1 MTSVTAHDRE
11 YMQRAIRLARKGR
24 YTTDPNPNVGCVM
37 VKHGVIIGEGWHQ
50 RAGGPHAEI
59 HALTAAGEAAEG
71 ATVYVTL
78 EPCSHT
84 GKTPPCADALVE
96 AKVARV
102 VIAMQDPNPLVAGQG
117 IERLNQAGIETHCGL
132 LEQQARELNPGF
144 IKRMESGRP
153 FVRVKLAMSLDG
165 RTAMASG
172 ESMWITGDAARR
184 DVQRLRAESSAILTG
199 VGTVLADDP
208 SMNVRLDADELKL
221 ETHDRAI
228 RQPLRIV
235 LDSQHRLARS
245 AVGSAMKIF
254 AQPGECIVITGNM
267 VDSKFADSK
276 LADSTLVDRKLAEN
290 NSSYPYKIEHCAG
303 DGEQGRI
310 DLQALM
316 ALLADRQINL
326 LHVEAGSVLSGALLK
341 HGLVDEII
349 VYMAPHIMGDEA
361 KGLFHLPGLSTMD
374 ERIALNITDT
384 RMVGSDMRFSLK
396 PVSEEV

>member
-1 MTSVTAHDRE
+1 MSTKAANDATSGATSDVTGDRE

-37 VKHGVIIGEGWHQ
+37 VKHGEIIGEGWHQ

-59 HALTAAGEAAEG
+59 HALTAAGDNAEG

-96 AKVARV
+96 AGVARV
-102 VIAMQDPNPLVAGQG
+102 LIAMQDPNPLVAGQG
-117 IERLNQAGIETHCGL
+117 IERLNQAGIETSCGL
-132 LEQQARELNPGF
+132 LEQQARALNPGF
-144 IKRMESGRP
+144 IRRMETGRP

-172 ESMWITGDAARR
+172 ESMWITGEAARR

-199 VGTVLADDP
+199 VETVLADDP
-208 SMNVRLDADELKL
+208 SMNVRLDAEELKL
-221 ETHDRAI
+221 QTHDRTI

-235 LDSQHRLARS
+235 LDSQHRLAGS
-245 AVGSAMKIF
+245 AAGSAMKIF
-254 AQPGECIVITGNM
+254 AQPGECLVIIGDM
-267 VDSKFADSK
+267 ADSSM
-276 LADSTLVDRKLAEN
+276 ADSKLAEN

-303 DGEQGRI
+303 DGEEGRI

-316 ALLADRQINL
+316 GLLADRQINL

-361 KGLFHLPGLSTMD
+361 KGLFHLPGLSSMD
-374 ERIALNITDT
+374 ERIALSISDT
-384 RMVGSDMRFSLK
+384 RMVGADMRFTLK
-396 PVSEEV
+396 PVS